1 MGKTYLILSVN
12 SISSTNATS
21 CRSRGT
27 ARAIVA
33 PICTTLSVGTIS
45 SHVTSVAADTANDV
59 GGEVTLL
66 RTVVLAVTNLTTVLA
81 SLVLVVSK
89 GSVES
94 GELTQLVAL
103 EFVLAFG
110 YGCSLMQS
118 VSDQRWVGKEKTYGL
133 NYIVDQLLRLVD
145 LLLGIRHDQAMK
157 IFFLIAGVSCIGTT
171 LSFLDGPFSTNGNLG
186 A

>member
-1 MGKTYLILSVN
+1 MGKIYFILSVN

-21 CRSRGT
+21 CRSRRT
-27 ARAIVA
+27 TRTIVP

-45 SHVTSVAADTANDV
+45 SHVTSVAADTANNV

-66 RTVVLAVTNLTTVLA
+66 RTVVLAVTDLTTVLA

-110 YGCSLMQS
+110 YRCSLMRS
-118 VSDQRWVGKEKTYGL
+118 ASDKKVVGKEKTYGL
-133 NYIVDQLLRLVD
+133 NYIVD
-145 LLLGIRHDQAMK
+145 
-157 IFFLIAGVSCIGTT
+157 
-171 LSFLDGPFSTNGNLG
+171 
-186 A
+186 